1 MPTFKVTAR
10 QTCAAG
16 KIPKGTTFQVI
27 GANAGTLSPAEIISA
42 LKQQFGIDYSQ
53 HNCNTANFEW
63 VKI

>member
-10 QTCAAG
+10 QTCASG
-16 KIPKGTTFQVI
+16 KISKGTTFQVI
-27 GANAGTLSPAEIISA
+27 GANASTLNPSEISAA

-53 HNCNTANFEW
+53 HNCNAANFEW